1 MISLDDSILKAGEL
15 GALGLVT
22 AYVLTR
28 MTTAINKL
36 TDSNKALADSVKALA
51 DKVNNMDTR
60 VSYLESHIESRLDKI
75 LDGVTELK
83 TAKKE

>member
-1 MISLDDSILKAGEL
+1 MTLEDLILKAGEL

-22 AYVLTR
+22 VYVLTR

-36 TDSNKALADSVKALA
+36 TDSNKALADSVKILA

-60 VSYLESHIESRLDKI
+60 VSYLETHIESRLDKI
-75 LDGVTELK
+75 VDGINELK